1 MKAVVEFFNLCK
13 DVGSGETKFGH
24 LIASFMQ
31 GSEGVVCKDSLESLM
46 LSWIHFDVI
55 GLLLGMMIFA
65 APF

>member
-1 MKAVVEFFNLCK
+1 MFLGISMGVKDHEGSSGVFNLCK

-46 LSWIHFDVI
+46 LKLDSF
-55 GLLLGMMIFA
+55 
-65 APF
+65 